1 MTKEHLQQILK
12 ERDSKIEELEKEVA
26 EQRQEICDL
35 NDSIEEINKSRM
47 TYDHDYSYK
56 SNMQKEISDLTN
68 EKERLEAV
76 INEHHPVALSTR
88 IMQLER
94 TILDMVVK

>member
-1 MTKEHLQQILK
+1 
-12 ERDSKIEELEKEVA
+12 
-26 EQRQEICDL
+26 
-35 NDSIEEINKSRM
+35 M